1 MIYLKTE
8 LENGKSVEVNVYGD
22 TFYCKCPIC
31 GKEVHLDNEM
41 IKHCATE
48 ADFSGISFYCEE
60 CAKKR
65 ATTLEF
71 CEFQQGNIDVLTTV
85 FEKIHNESL
94 RTELYTA
101 LDTYNQLI
109 FNYLSDLEDSKK
121 TNY

>member
-8 LENGKSVEVNVYGD
+8 LENGKSVEVDVYGD
-22 TFYCKCPIC
+22 EFYCKCPIC
-31 GKEVHLDNEM
+31 GKEMQLDNEM
-41 IKHCATE
+41 IKHATE

-65 ATTLEF
+65 AATLKF

-121 TNY
+121 E